1 MIEETTWNIHP
12 GEVLREEFLKPLG
25 LSVYRLAKETHV
37 PAIRMNDIVNE
48 KRSITVD
55 TALRLAKF
63 FGTTPQ
69 FWMNMQMT
77 FELRQATQ
85 DKQDD
90 IQTIQP
96 IRIQTPDGKRVN
108 H

>member
-1 MIEETTWNIHP
+1 MIEQTTWNIHP
-12 GEVLREEFLKPLG
+12 GEVLREEFLKPMG
-25 LSVYRLAKETHV
+25 VSVYRLAKETHV

-69 FWMNMQMT
+69 FWMNMQMNY
-77 FELRQATQ
+77 EIRQALQ
-85 DKQDD
+85 EHKDD
-90 IQTIQP
+90 ISSIHQLRYEATEKN
-96 IRIQTPDGKRVN
+96 RLEN
-108 H
+108 